1 MRTSTE
7 TAASQGQCLHLE
19 RIDMEE
25 LIAVVIVSFGAIVI
39 ASTVGCFHD
48 GTSPPVMLVF
58 INDNK

>member
-1 MRTSTE
+1 
-7 TAASQGQCLHLE
+7 
-19 RIDMEE
+19 MEE